1 MNRMS
6 RDSQA
11 RLAVLAVFFV
21 NGFLLAA
28 WVSRIPVIQNTL
40 GLSKGQLGLVL
51 VGMSIGVITALSM
64 AGGMIGRFGSKRITV
79 GSSLVLCLALPL
91 LALMPGPVA
100 LFAALFLFG
109 GLLSTM
115 DMAMNAQGV
124 AVEERQARPVMS
136 SFHGAFSIGTLTGAL
151 LGSAAASLGLTPLP
165 HFALVSLLS
174 LLMLLVSLRFL
185 LDIRGEKQEGGSLF
199 RLPPR
204 VLWGLGAVAFC
215 VAIGEGAMTDW
226 SGVYLAQE
234 FGTTDAYAALGFAAF
249 SSTMTLGR
257 LLGDALVTRFDPVL
271 VVRAGSLLASA
282 GILLAV
288 VANSPITVL
297 IGFAAAGAGLAN
309 GIPLAFSA
317 AGKFPGLSP
326 GVGIAGVATIGYA
339 GFLAGPPLI
348 GLLADATSLHV
359 SLFVAAVLVGSIGL
373 TAQAMRPIAQQA
385 AAPLD

>member
-1 MNRMS
+1 MGYFITMPCSCRS
-6 RDSQA
+6 S
-11 RLAVLAVFFV
+11 
-21 NGFLLAA
+21 
-28 WVSRIPVIQNTL
+28 
-40 GLSKGQLGLVL
+40 
-51 VGMSIGVITALSM
+51 GMWATP
-64 AGGMIGRFGSKRITV
+64 
-79 GSSLVLCLALPL
+79 C
-91 LALMPGPVA
+91 
-100 LFAALFLFG
+100 
-109 GLLSTM
+109 
-115 DMAMNAQGV
+115 
-124 AVEERQARPVMS
+124 
-136 SFHGAFSIGTLTGAL
+136 
-151 LGSAAASLGLTPLP
+151 SAI
-165 HFALVSLLS
+165 
-174 LLMLLVSLRFL
+174 LR
-185 LDIRGEKQEGGSLF
+185 
-199 RLPPR
+199 
-204 VLWGLGAVAFC
+204 
-215 VAIGEGAMTDW
+215 
-226 SGVYLAQE
+226 
-234 FGTTDAYAALGFAAF
+234 
-249 SSTMTLGR
+249 
-257 LLGDALVTRFDPVL
+257 GDALVTRFDPVL